1 MKKKKKKKEPVV
13 DKLEKRNRDLFL
25 EMFKNQSEFPSAYS
39 MIKSKRL
46 DWSPT
51 KIKKNFKSI
60 RETGDFALDQRK
72 VRSTVSKLNSES
84 QAYLND
90 ELSKDNSISLPTMKK
105 LIFEKIGIDASSTT
119 IR

>member
-1 MKKKKKKKEPVV
+1 
-13 DKLEKRNRDLFL
+13 
-25 EMFKNQSEFPSAYS
+25 

-72 VRSTVSKLNSES
+72 VKSTVSKLNSES

-105 LIFEKIGIDASSTT
+105 LIFLNFGIDVSSSTIRWNLKKLGYTYQGPT
-119 IR
+119 IRPKMLRLKSKDIKLVTETSIW